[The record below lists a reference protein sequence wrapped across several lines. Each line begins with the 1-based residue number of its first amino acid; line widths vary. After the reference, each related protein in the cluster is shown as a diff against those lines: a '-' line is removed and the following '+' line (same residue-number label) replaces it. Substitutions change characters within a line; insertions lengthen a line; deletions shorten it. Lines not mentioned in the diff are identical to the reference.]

1 MMDDESMSLRIVE
14 TIVFLQAQGPSS
26 RLKAL
31 NIMLTKLPVIV
42 KLQCLRRFVSSSK
55 RLRVQGE
62 PVCRNKTVAVVREVP
77 EETCDLEPATVCR
90 TANKLVPHLQPQ
102 QQCADQ
108 PRQATPA
115 RPYRGSDIDV
125 YIDIRNI
132 CCLLPLSYSRFYKDT
147 YYKWVLKQCI

>member
-1 MMDDESMSLRIVE
+1 M
-14 TIVFLQAQGPSS
+14 
-26 RLKAL
+26 
-31 NIMLTKLPVIV
+31 IV

-55 RLRVQGE
+55 RLHVQGE

-77 EETCDLEPATVCR
+77 EENCDLEPATVCR

-115 RPYRGSDIDV
+115 RPYRGFDIDV
-125 YIDIRNI
+125 YI
-132 CCLLPLSYSRFYKDT
+132 SYSRFFKDT
-147 YYKWVLKQCI
+147 YYK